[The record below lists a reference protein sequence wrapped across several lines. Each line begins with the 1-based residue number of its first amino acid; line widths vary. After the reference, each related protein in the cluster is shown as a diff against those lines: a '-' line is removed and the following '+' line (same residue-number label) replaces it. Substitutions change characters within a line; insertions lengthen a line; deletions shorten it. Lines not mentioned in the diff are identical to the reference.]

1 MYGITRSTKVQK
13 QNKRSVGKRGFT
25 LVELSVVMALLA
37 ILATM
42 TVTFTVTMRDSV
54 DASQSEYAF
63 LEDYSA
69 YKEALTDALKAS
81 DVANNK
87 FYVTG
92 NEIKLNDHLLVDEE
106 MTKLLRGLYEVK
118 FEAIPETTAKLI
130 KCTVT
135 SNEDATRTMS
145 FVCAIRFATIEGGGP

>member
-1 MYGITRSTKVQK
+1 MYKKTRSTKVQK
-13 QNKRSVGKRGFT
+13 QNISSVGKRGFT

-63 LEDYSA
+63 LEDYSKIKDEISKKL
-69 YKEALTDALKAS
+69 KEY
-81 DVANNK
+81 DVANNQFK
-87 FYVTG
+87 LDDHDTDITIYPSGDPLGFSKLTTEY
-92 NEIKLNDHLLVDEE
+92 EITFDPID
-106 MTKLLRGLYEVK
+106 G
-118 FEAIPETTAKLI
+118 KLI

-135 SNEDATRTMS
+135 SEEDATLTMS
-145 FVCAIRFATIEGGGP
+145 FVCAIRFATIERGGS